1 MGIYKTSDKQQ
12 PKRLTQKPH
21 KIPTKQAKANIELL
35 CVCVSL
41 MGPWKSDQA
50 PGDEEAQHVKMM
62 MITDQEIY
70 STASLF
76 LRKK

>member
-1 MGIYKTSDKQQ
+1 
-12 PKRLTQKPH
+12 
-21 KIPTKQAKANIELL
+21 
-35 CVCVSL
+35 VSL
-41 MGPWKSDQA
+41 SWDLGRGGDQA